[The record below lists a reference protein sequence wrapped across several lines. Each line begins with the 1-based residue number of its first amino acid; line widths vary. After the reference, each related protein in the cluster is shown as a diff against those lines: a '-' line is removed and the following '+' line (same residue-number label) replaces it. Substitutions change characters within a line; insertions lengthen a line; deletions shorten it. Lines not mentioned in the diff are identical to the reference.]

1 MVLQTNFAEEAHQML
16 TKTRTTIIALVASA
30 SFGVASVA
38 PAVSQAQDNSSSNS
52 VSASMCQG
60 RKDMA
65 QHEIEEAA
73 AAVGRG
79 DYEAAAFWSESAS
92 EDAQQAEKWCAE
104 AAAEGHA
111 LIKVVVAPGGAISTP
126 VTTVFHP
133 KKGKTRS
140 TTTRHAGALRRSR
153 RASCVPSPAGVG
165 CSSTIKVGPRA

>member
-1 MVLQTNFAEEAHQML
+1 ML
-16 TKTRTTIIALVASA
+16 TKTRTIIITLVASA

-92 EDAQQAEKWCAE
+92 EDVQEAEKWCAE

-111 LIKVVVAPGGAISTP
+111 LTKVVVAPGGAIRTPP

-133 KKGKTRS
+133 KKGKTSMSRHVRWTRA
-140 TTTRHAGALRRSR
+140 TTTTGSMPTARSV
-153 RASCVPSPAGVG
+153 ASS
-165 CSSTIKVGPRA
+165 R